1 MNFAEFRNL
10 MTILT
15 FLVFFA
21 NTELV
26 YVVAI
31 FIFACTKER
40 INHLPWHENFHFK
53 NRDSIRIETLTFHR
67 QFKEKERIHTFLAPA
82 GWR

>member
-15 FLVFFA
+15 FLVLFA

-40 INHLPWHENFHFK
+40 INHLPWHENFHF
-53 NRDSIRIETLTFHR
+53 
-67 QFKEKERIHTFLAPA
+67 
-82 GWR
+82 